1 MAATPIQSRPV
12 VAAAPNS
19 DTMSRVRRV
28 VSGSDGNVGALS
40 RDQLMT
46 DVKWGVA
53 ISAPMEGVFNAG
65 AYRKGE
71 INASK
76 YTATIIAN
84 SLGFGAWTVGGALAA
99 AALAPLGLPAFGVAV
114 LGFAAG
120 MIANDLW
127 DRTFGQAIIKVL
139 SDRIPNK
146 VVKPFADFFTKFV
159 AAPLTDWVWNP
170 IKNLVMHHK
179 IAAGVVVGG
188 AMLLPPLRP
197 LAKGLARE
205 AGVWIGGSAIA
216 LGAQFALINRIL
228 PAADKGKAAS
238 TKADGGDAEALKIL
252 EDAYTTA
259 VTKFK
264 EKGATDEQADAAAQK
279 WLIQTLQ
286 DNGAKLPD
294 AQALVKAAA
303 DDLKSK
309 KK

>member
-1 MAATPIQSRPV
+1 MAASPIQSRPV

-19 DTMSRVRRV
+19 DAMNRVRRV
-28 VSGSDGNVGALS
+28 VSGSDGGHGVLS

-65 AYRKGE
+65 AYRRGE

-76 YTATIIAN
+76 YTATILAN

-99 AALAPLGLPAFGVAV
+99 AALAPVGLPAFAVAV
-114 LGFAAG
+114 AGFAAG

-127 DRTFGQAIIKVL
+127 DRTFGQAMIKIL

-170 IKNLVMHHK
+170 IKNVVMKHK

-216 LGAQFALINRIL
+216 LGAQFAVINRIL
-228 PAADKGKAAS
+228 PAADKDKPAAD
-238 TKADGGDAEALKIL
+238 TKGDAQDAEALKIL

-259 VTKFK
+259 VSKFK
-264 EKGATDEQADAAAQK
+264 EKGATDAQADAAAQK

-303 DDLKSK
+303 EDLKAK
-309 KK
+309 K

>member
-1 MAATPIQSRPV
+1 MSASPIQSRPI
-12 VAAAPNS
+12 VAAAPNGE
-19 DTMSRVRRV
+19 TMSRVRRV
-28 VSGSDGNVGALS
+28 VSGSDGGHGVLS

-65 AYRKGE
+65 AYRRGE

-76 YTATIIAN
+76 YTATILAN

-99 AALAPLGLPAFGVAV
+99 AALAPVGLPAFAVAV
-114 LGFAAG
+114 AGFAAG

-127 DRTFGQAIIKVL
+127 DRTFGQAMIKVL

-170 IKNLVMHHK
+170 IKNVVMKHK

-228 PAADKGKAAS
+228 PAAEHGE
-238 TKADGGDAEALKIL
+238 TKAPEGGDAEALKIL

-264 EKGATDEQADAAAQK
+264 EKGATAEQADAAAQK

-303 DDLKSK
+303 DDLKAK
-309 KK
+309 K

>member
-1 MAATPIQSRPV
+1 MAATPIQSRTI
-12 VAAAPNS
+12 VATAPNA
-19 DTMSRVRRV
+19 DTMSRVRRIA
-28 VSGSDGNVGALS
+28 SGSDGHAGVLT
-40 RDQLMT
+40 RDQLLT

-99 AALAPLGLPAFGVAV
+99 AALAPVGLPAFAVAV
-114 LGFAAG
+114 AGFAAG

-127 DRTFGQAIIKVL
+127 DRTFGQAMIKVL
-139 SDRIPNK
+139 SERIPNK
-146 VVKPFADFFTKFV
+146 IVKPFADFFTKFV

-170 IKNLVMHHK
+170 LKNLVMGHK
-179 IAAGVVVGG
+179 IAAGVLVGG

-228 PAADKGKAAS
+228 PASDKGKTTEAA
-238 TKADGGDAEALKIL
+238 GGDAEALKIL

-264 EKGATDEQADAAAQK
+264 EKGATAEQADAAAQK

-303 DDLKSK
+303 DDLKAK

>member
-1 MAATPIQSRPV
+1 
-12 VAAAPNS
+12 
-19 DTMSRVRRV
+19 
-28 VSGSDGNVGALS
+28 
-40 RDQLMT
+40 
-46 DVKWGVA
+46 
-53 ISAPMEGVFNAG
+53 
-65 AYRKGE
+65 
-71 INASK
+71 
-76 YTATIIAN
+76 
-84 SLGFGAWTVGGALAA
+84 
-99 AALAPLGLPAFGVAV
+99 
-114 LGFAAG
+114 
-120 MIANDLW
+120 
-127 DRTFGQAIIKVL
+127 
-139 SDRIPNK
+139 
-146 VVKPFADFFTKFV
+146 
-159 AAPLTDWVWNP
+159 
-170 IKNLVMHHK
+170 MHHK